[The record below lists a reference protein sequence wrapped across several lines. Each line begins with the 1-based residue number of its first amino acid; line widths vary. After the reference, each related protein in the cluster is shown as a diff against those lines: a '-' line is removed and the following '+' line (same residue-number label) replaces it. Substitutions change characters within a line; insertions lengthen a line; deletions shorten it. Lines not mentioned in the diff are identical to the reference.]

1 MISLSTQTQDCRLG
15 DFISSGGLSSRQPQ
29 KFHHSQASPSS
40 FKLQATHLHLH
51 HRHPLRLPTC
61 THRCRHSPYHQV
73 HHTTPSLGFSL
84 LQERDRQVTKLT
96 VTSANFPPP
105 LLQPDNICVACS
117 ETLRSF
123 LLSIRKYNAQPQS
136 IATHLINAACVHLAH
151 PYNILKD
158 ACRSSS
164 FASASSS
171 P

>member
-1 MISLSTQTQDCRLG
+1 MISFHPEAFLPG
-15 DFISSGGLSSRQPQ
+15 SSKSSITPKHHPQ
-29 KFHHSQASPSS
+29 ASS
-40 FKLQATHLHLH
+40 FKQPISISITVTHFDF
-51 HRHPLRLPTC
+51 PPC

-105 LLQPDNICVACS
+105 LLQPDNTCVACS

-136 IATHLINAACVHLAH
+136 IATHLINAACVHLAY